1 MIINPFFYN
10 NKENKGQSMIENQ
23 SKNKNDIIFELQ
35 KYVIENCIEYLRDDL
50 REPLIKK
57 IEEKICT
64 NYFIT
69 SQSEIDRITERLISK
84 LYGYDI
90 LQKYIDDNSISDI
103 RVIKYNKVYIKRLG
117 KWEKVDDEFAD
128 NEDFENY
135 IRYIVLKNNS
145 NINYENPIIVV
156 SDKKYNLRIEAGILP
171 VNIASPSLV
180 IRIHRIDKEASL
192 ETLFLQDEML
202 DAKSYKIIDKIV
214 KSGKNI
220 ILSGKG
226 GSGKTTLLREMI
238 KRLPDNYAITISE
251 ETAELYIENKNVIE
265 REILQN
271 REDSKKIDLEKL
283 LKHSLVMSNDVLVVG
298 ELKGSETSIFLDAIS
313 TGHIGMGTVH
323 SESAK
328 STINRLITLIKRDLR
343 YSEYKEEFIRNLLA
357 NSIDY
362 LIYMENYKV
371 CEILGVEYDSD
382 TREVIE
388 NLVYSKEES
397 RGNEK
402 SIH

>member
-265 REILQN
+265 REMLQN

-328 STINRLITLIKRDLR
+328 STINRLITLIKR
-343 YSEYKEEFIRNLLA
+343 
-357 NSIDY
+357 
-362 LIYMENYKV
+362 
-371 CEILGVEYDSD
+371 
-382 TREVIE
+382 
-388 NLVYSKEES
+388 ES
-397 RGNEK
+397 F
-402 SIH
+402 

>member
-1 MIINPFFYN
+1 
-10 NKENKGQSMIENQ
+10 
-23 SKNKNDIIFELQ
+23 
-35 KYVIENCIEYLRDDL
+35 
-50 REPLIKK
+50 
-57 IEEKICT
+57 
-64 NYFIT
+64 
-69 SQSEIDRITERLISK
+69 
-84 LYGYDI
+84 
-90 LQKYIDDNSISDI
+90 
-103 RVIKYNKVYIKRLG
+103 
-117 KWEKVDDEFAD
+117 
-128 NEDFENY
+128 
-135 IRYIVLKNNS
+135 
-145 NINYENPIIVV
+145 
-156 SDKKYNLRIEAGILP
+156 
-171 VNIASPSLV
+171 
-180 IRIHRIDKEASL
+180 
-192 ETLFLQDEML
+192 ML
-202 DAKSYKIIDKIV
+202 DAKSYKIINQIV
-214 KSGKNI
+214 KSGKNV

-251 ETAELYIENKNVIE
+251 ETAELYIENKNLIE
-265 REILQN
+265 REMLQN

-382 TREVIE
+382 AREVIE
-388 NLVYSKEES
+388 NLVYSKEEI